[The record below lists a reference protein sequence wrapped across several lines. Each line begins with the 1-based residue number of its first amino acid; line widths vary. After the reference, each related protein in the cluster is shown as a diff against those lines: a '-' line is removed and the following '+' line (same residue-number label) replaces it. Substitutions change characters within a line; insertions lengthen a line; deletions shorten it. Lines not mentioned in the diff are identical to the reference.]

1 MMLCGTAWIV
11 NPRLCLGAA
20 PASPV
25 KRRRMKP
32 PKTLRC
38 DEPPLASGPPEAVA
52 LDVWINT
59 PSIREVAHTRTS
71 RVRIVQATL
80 DSVAGGCLCDRVAG
94 RHCGLGPLGLAAGQ
108 VLPRDGSA
116 A

>member
-32 PKTLRC
+32 PETLRC

-80 DSVAGGCLCDRVAG
+80 DSVAVDAFAIVL
-94 RHCGLGPLGLAAGQ
+94 LGAIAAL
-108 VLPRDGSA
+108 VLWVWLL
-116 A
+116 